1 MRAPPS
7 CDSQRTKL
15 NNPASFL
22 SIDARMDQFK
32 QVGVQPLAA
41 QTLREMVCHLLNW
54 FRQTNDEWGEL

>member
-7 CDSQRTKL
+7 CDFQRTKL

-41 QTLREMVCHLLNW
+41 QTDVERDGVSFVELV
-54 FRQTNDEWGEL
+54 QTDKR